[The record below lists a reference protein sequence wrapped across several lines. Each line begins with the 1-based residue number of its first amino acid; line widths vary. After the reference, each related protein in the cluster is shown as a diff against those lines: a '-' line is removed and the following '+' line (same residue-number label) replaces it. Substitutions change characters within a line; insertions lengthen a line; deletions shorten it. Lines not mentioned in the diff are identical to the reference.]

1 MNLDLSFYNWAL
13 VSEYLIKGF
22 LFSFKLT
29 ASTTVFGVIV
39 GTLLALAK
47 LSKYFWLSRPA
58 TLYINLMRAVPLVM
72 LILWFYLLV
81 PLMLGHPIGAEPS
94 AYITFTAFEAA
105 FFAEII
111 RSGIQALPRG
121 QSMAG
126 LALGMSQAQT
136 MRLIVLP
143 QALRHMIPVLLTQ
156 VIILFQDTSLV
167 YVIGAY
173 DLLKGFEIAGKNF
186 GRPVEAYLLAAVVY
200 FCICFVLARSI
211 LLVQSRLSVK
221 GFAHD

>member
-58 TLYINLMRAVPLVM
+58 TLYINLMRAVPRVM

-105 FFAEII
+105 FFAEIS

>member
-1 MNLDLSFYNWAL
+1 MNLDLSFYNWAM
-13 VSEYLIKGF
+13 VSDYLLKGF
-22 LFSFKLT
+22 IFSLKLT
-29 ASTTVFGVIV
+29 GSTAVFGIMI

-47 LSKYFWLSRPA
+47 LSKHTWLSRPA
-58 TLYINLMRAVPLVM
+58 TLYINLMRAIPLVM

-81 PLMLGHPIGAEPS
+81 PLMLGRPIGAEPS

-126 LALGMSQAQT
+126 LALGMSQWQT

-167 YVIGAY
+167 YAIGAY
-173 DLLKGFEIAGKNF
+173 DLLKGFEIVGKNF
-186 GRPVEAYLLAAVVY
+186 GRPVEAYLLAAAAY
-200 FCICFVLARSI
+200 FLICFLLTRSI
-211 LLVQSRLSVK
+211 LLVKFRLSVK
-221 GFAHD
+221 GLAHD

>member
-1 MNLDLSFYNWAL
+1 MNLDLSFYNWAI
-13 VSEYLIKGF
+13 VSDYLLKGF
-22 LFSFKLT
+22 ILSLKLT
-29 ASTTVFGVIV
+29 GSTTVFGIVI

-47 LSKYFWLSRPA
+47 LSKHAWLSRPA
-58 TLYINLMRAVPLVM
+58 ILYINLMRAIPLVM

-81 PLMLGHPIGAEPS
+81 PL
-94 AYITFTAFEAA
+94 TAFEAA

-111 RSGIQALPRG
+111 RSGIQALPPG

-126 LALGMSQAQT
+126 LALGMSPWQT

-167 YVIGAY
+167 YAIGAY
-173 DLLKGFEIAGKNF
+173 DLLKGFETLGKNF
-186 GRPVEAYLLAAVVY
+186 GRPVEAYLLAAAVY
-200 FCICFVLARSI
+200 FVICFLLARCI
-211 LLVQSRLSVK
+211 LFVKLRLSVK
-221 GFAHD
+221 GLAHD